1 MLVFTTRLPLKSEI
15 TEQDCLNLFV
25 EWVKGSPH
33 YHMESL
39 CFNVDSH
46 EDYEYTDG
54 DVTFSVKYYKDEA
67 IELAAC
73 RLHNRERNLTW
84 DSDCIFLDSKGK
96 KTLLVQ
102 LNCHWADLRTDFPE
116 VHKPYIIKM
125 FIEKGYC
132 SFDGNIPVTDTP
144 IIAEESNYETFRDI
158 MCGKLCYEMP
168 VVYISKGYWGETAVS
183 ETYLA
188 RELSGVAH
196 VFVEKNYDIAARLQ
210 TDTAGKNVYLG
221 YVGIYFPGAQYC
233 QRYGLEYYKN
243 SRKEMCDAIKEDVW
257 DALKNRADST
267 QYNWNQILTL
277 QARQKMLEEKSISEQ
292 NRAELKQYVDTLNDK
307 KKELADKVEELNK
320 KMLSLR
326 AERDGLLA
334 ARGTTSRNGLFYN
347 VGEETELYL
356 GERNDL
362 LYSILSQV
370 LSKYESDT
378 RPYCIIR
385 SLLDANP
392 KVGNCE
398 KIMNE
403 IKAVF
408 RSGEKMTKATKCR
421 LEELGFTIEEGGPH
435 YKIIFKDPRYMFTVS
450 KTPSDHRGA
459 KNLIST
465 ICRALDVE
473 KKI

>member
-84 DSDCIFLDSKGK
+84 DSDCIFQTPKV

-196 VFVEKNYDIAARLQ
+196 VFVEKTMILQQDFRLIQRERMFTLAMQEFIFREHNIARDTDWNIIKIAAKKCVTPLKRMYGMRLRI
-210 TDTAGKNVYLG
+210 VR
-221 YVGIYFPGAQYC
+221 IP
-233 QRYGLEYYKN
+233 
-243 SRKEMCDAIKEDVW
+243 
-257 DALKNRADST
+257 
-267 QYNWNQILTL
+267 
-277 QARQKMLEEKSISEQ
+277 
-292 NRAELKQYVDTLNDK
+292 LNIT
-307 KKELADKVEELNK
+307 
-320 KMLSLR
+320 
-326 AERDGLLA
+326 
-334 ARGTTSRNGLFYN
+334 GTRF
-347 VGEETELYL
+347 
-356 GERNDL
+356 
-362 LYSILSQV
+362 
-370 LSKYESDT
+370 
-378 RPYCIIR
+378 
-385 SLLDANP
+385 
-392 KVGNCE
+392 
-398 KIMNE
+398 
-403 IKAVF
+403 
-408 RSGEKMTKATKCR
+408 
-421 LEELGFTIEEGGPH
+421 
-435 YKIIFKDPRYMFTVS
+435 
-450 KTPSDHRGA
+450 
-459 KNLIST
+459 
-465 ICRALDVE
+465 
-473 KKI
+473 